1 MKQKSLSFLLFIC
14 VSISFSQSKKKQI
27 ETLTYK
33 LDSINSVILRAI
45 QENEKLNE
53 TKLDLESKTSLLKKE
68 NAAKNEEIESLKVYN
83 QSLSIELQDSLELLN
98 KFRDTIAKKNSE
110 LVGLKNISITENSKL
125 DGSIASFIKGFK
137 FTNSLFEK
145 EKSWQE
151 ILIENDWHQEHTF
164 TNKTEDT
171 DCPEK
176 YFRSGIKENSSLK
189 MIRYSYDCYLARRV
203 VCFFLWDNEL
213 IFVFDSGI
221 EFDEY
226 KARVDGVFEKISSSK
241 KVIYFEE
248 DNNSENE
255 KYLNYQKMLQQLKK
269 DINDGRM
276 TSVAFGGNGTG
287 NANGDGN

>member
-1 MKQKSLSFLLFIC
+1 MKKLITVFLLLIS

-45 QENEKLNE
+45 EDNEKLSK

-68 NAAKNEEIESLKVYN
+68 NAEKNEVIESLKVYN
-83 QSLSIELQDSLELLN
+83 QSLSAELQDSLELLN

-110 LVGLKNISITENSKL
+110 LVDLKNISITENSKL

-164 TNKTEDT
+164 TNKTEGGS

-203 VCFFLWDNEL
+203 INFFLWDNEL

-248 DNNSENE
+248 DNNTKNE
-255 KYLNYQKMLQQLKK
+255 EYLNYQKMLQELKNEFEE
-269 DINDGRM
+269 I
-276 TSVAFGGNGTG
+276 
-287 NANGDGN
+287 

>member
-1 MKQKSLSFLLFIC
+1 MKKLITVFLLLIS

-45 QENEKLNE
+45 EDKEKLSK

-68 NAAKNEEIESLKVYN
+68 NAEKNEEIESLKVYN
-83 QSLSIELQDSLELLN
+83 QSLSAELQDSLELLN

-110 LVGLKNISITENSKL
+110 LVDLKNISITENSKL

-164 TNKTEDT
+164 TYKTEGGS

-189 MIRYSYDCYLARRV
+189 MIRYSYDCYLNRGV
-203 VCFFLWDNEL
+203 INFFLWDNEL

-255 KYLNYQKMLQQLKK
+255 EYLNYQKELQQLIK
-269 DINDGRM
+269 DFEEN
-276 TSVAFGGNGTG
+276 
-287 NANGDGN
+287 

>member
-45 QENEKLNE
+45 EDNEKLSK

-68 NAAKNEEIESLKVYN
+68 NAEKNEVIESLKVYN
-83 QSLSIELQDSLELLN
+83 QSLSAELQDSLELLN

-110 LVGLKNISITENSKL
+110 LVDLKNISITENSKL

-164 TNKTEDT
+164 TYKTEGGS

-189 MIRYSYDCYLARRV
+189 MIRYSYDCYLNRGV
-203 VCFFLWDNEL
+203 INFFLWDNEL

-248 DNNSENE
+248 DNNTKNE
-255 KYLNYQKMLQQLKK
+255 EYLNYQKMLQQLKNRFEE
-269 DINDGRM
+269 I
-276 TSVAFGGNGTG
+276 
-287 NANGDGN
+287 

>member
-45 QENEKLNE
+45 EDNEKLSK

-68 NAAKNEEIESLKVYN
+68 NAEKNEVIESLKVYN
-83 QSLSIELQDSLELLN
+83 QSLSAELQDSLELLN

-110 LVGLKNISITENSKL
+110 LVDLKNISITENSKL

-164 TNKTEDT
+164 TNNKTEDT
-171 DCPEK
+171 DCPQK
-176 YFRSGIKENSSLK
+176 YFRSGIKENRSLEI
-189 MIRYSYDCYLARRV
+189 IRYSYDCHLAKGV
-203 VCFFLWDNEL
+203 IYFFLWDNEL

-226 KARVDGVFEKISSSK
+226 KARVDQVFEKIKSSK

-255 KYLNYQKMLQQLKK
+255 EYLNYQKELQQLIK
-269 DINDGRM
+269 DFEEN
-276 TSVAFGGNGTG
+276 
-287 NANGDGN
+287 